1 MQRNS
6 GKQIPNDIS
15 YMWDLKQRNRL
26 IRYKGKLVVSKWK
39 RGENM
44 EKIDEGIE
52 KYKFSN
58 LR

>member
-1 MQRNS
+1 
-6 GKQIPNDIS
+6 
-15 YMWDLKQRNRL
+15 MWDLKQRNRL